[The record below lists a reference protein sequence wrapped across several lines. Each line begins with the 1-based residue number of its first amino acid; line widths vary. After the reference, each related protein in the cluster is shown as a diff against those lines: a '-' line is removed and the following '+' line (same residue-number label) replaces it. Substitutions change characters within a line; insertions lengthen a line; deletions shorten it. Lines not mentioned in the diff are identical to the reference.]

1 MRPVTLKQLA
11 AWCGGAVTRGDEELT
26 VEGVTRSSRDV
37 RPGDLY
43 VALQGQRFDGHSFIA
58 EAMRKGARAALSM
71 FPSADGTPMVLV
83 EDTLTA
89 LGDIAAGY
97 RATLPARVFGITG
110 SVGKTTTKEML
121 AQILSRSMRT
131 CKTQE
136 NYNNNIGLP
145 LTILSAPDDCEALVL
160 EMGMNHFGE
169 MSRLTRIAKPDV
181 VIVGNIGTM
190 HIENLGSRE
199 GILKAK
205 LEILDGLASDGI
217 AVFNGDEPLLW
228 DLRERETCKLLYYGV
243 ENAGVDVRAS
253 DIENG
258 DEGVSFTVTG
268 LGRTFRVQLPID
280 GHHNVHNALA
290 AITAALEAGA
300 EPEQI
305 IPALAA
311 FSNTGMRQN
320 TYKKYGYT
328 IIDDC
333 YNAGPESVEAALR
346 VLSDRR
352 CEGKKIAVLGDM
364 LELGNRASA
373 EHYRVGRI
381 AAGIVDELLCF
392 GPNGPSTVTG
402 AQTGGMTPRS
412 ALAFDSKEELVN
424 TLVYQA
430 RPGDMILFKGS
441 RGMQMEQALS
451 AFLEKAEA
459 AAREAENI

>member
-1 MRPVTLKQLA
+1 MRPVTLKQIA
-11 AWCGGAVTRGDEELT
+11 AWCGGSVTRGDENIVVT
-26 VEGVTRSSRDV
+26 GVSRSSRDIQ
-37 RPGDLY
+37 PGELY

-58 EAMRKGARAALSM
+58 EAMRKGASAALSM
-71 FPSADGTPMVLV
+71 FPSGDGMPMVIV
-83 EDTLTA
+83 EDTLAA

-97 RATLPARVFGITG
+97 RDSLPARVFGITG

-121 AQILSRSMRT
+121 AQILSRALRT
-131 CKTQE
+131 TKTQE

-169 MSRLTRIAKPDV
+169 MSRLTQIAKPDV

-205 LEILDGLASDGI
+205 LEILDGLAPGGV

-243 ENAGVDVRAS
+243 ENDRVDVRAS
-253 DIENG
+253 DVESGENG
-258 DEGVSFTVTG
+258 VRFTVTG
-268 LGRTFRVQLPID
+268 LGQRFRVQLPID
-280 GHHNVHNALA
+280 GKHNVHNALA
-290 AITAALEAGA
+290 AITAALETGVQ
-300 EPEQI
+300 PEQI
-305 IPALAA
+305 VSALAE

-320 TYKKYGYT
+320 TYKKFGYT

-381 AAGIVDELLCF
+381 AAGIVKVLLCY
-392 GPNGPSTVTG
+392 GPRGESTVTG
-402 AQTGGMTPRS
+402 AHTGGMSPRS
-412 ALAFDSKEELVN
+412 AIAFDSKEELVN
-424 TLVYQA
+424 TLCYQA

-441 RGMQMEQALS
+441 RGMQMEQAL
-451 AFLEKAEA
+451 ALFLQKAEQAEKEA
-459 AAREAENI
+459 AL

>member
-1 MRPVTLKQLA
+1 MRPVTLKQIA
-11 AWCGGAVTRGDEELT
+11 AWCGGSVTRGDEDI
-26 VEGVTRSSRDV
+26 VVRGVSRSSREV
-37 RPGDLY
+37 QQGDLY

-58 EAMRKGARAALSM
+58 EAMRNGACAALSM
-71 FPSADGTPMVLV
+71 FPSGDGIPTVVV
-83 EDTLTA
+83 ENTLTA

-97 RATLPARVFGITG
+97 RDTLSAHVLGITG

-131 CKTQE
+131 TKTQE

-145 LTILSAPDDCEALVL
+145 LTILAAPDECEALVL

-169 MSRLTRIAKPDV
+169 MTRLTQIAKPDV

-205 LEILDGLASDGI
+205 LEILEGLAPGGV

-228 DLRERETCKLLYYGV
+228 DLREREKCKLLYYGV
-243 ENAGVDVRAS
+243 ENANVDVRAS
-253 DIENG
+253 DVENN
-258 DEGVSFTVTG
+258 DEGVCFTVTG
-268 LGRTFRVQLPID
+268 LGHCFRVQLPID

-290 AITAALEAGA
+290 AITAALEVGA

-305 IPALAA
+305 TAALAD

-320 TYKKYGYT
+320 TYKKFGYT
-328 IIDDC
+328 IIDDS

-346 VLSDRR
+346 VMADRR

-381 AAGIVDELLCF
+381 AAGIVKVLLCY
-392 GPNGPSTVTG
+392 GPRGESTVTG
-402 AQTGGMTPRS
+402 AHTGGMSPRS
-412 ALAFDSKEELVN
+412 AIAFDSKEELVN
-424 TLVYQA
+424 TLLYQA
-430 RPGDMILFKGS
+430 KPGDMILFKGS
-441 RGMQMEQALS
+441 RGMQMEQALNL
-451 AFLEKAEA
+451 FLEKAEA
-459 AAREAENI
+459 AAREAEER

>member
-1 MRPVTLKQLA
+1 MRPTTLQQIA
-11 AWCGGAVTRGDEELT
+11 DWCGGRVTRGDEGLNIT
-26 VEGVTRSSRDV
+26 GVTRSSDQI

-58 EAMRKGARAALSM
+58 ESIRKGAAAALSM
-71 FPSADGTPMVLV
+71 YPSTDGTPMVLV
-83 EDTLTA
+83 ENTLTA

-97 RATLPARVFGITG
+97 RRTLSARVFGITG

-121 AQILSRSMRT
+121 AQILARRT
-131 CKTQE
+131 RVCKTQE

-145 LTILSAPDDCEALVL
+145 LTILSAPEDCESLVL

-169 MSRLTRIAKPDV
+169 MSRLTAIAQPDA
-181 VIVGNIGTM
+181 VIVNNIGTM

-205 LEILDGLASDGI
+205 LEILEGLAPDGT

-228 DLRERETCKLLYYGV
+228 DLRERITCRTMYFGV
-243 ENAGVDVRAS
+243 ENDRVDIRAS
-253 DIENG
+253 EIET
-258 DEGVSFTVTG
+258 DEDGVSFTVSG
-268 LGRTFRVQLPID
+268 FGKKFRVKLPID
-280 GHHNVHNALA
+280 GQHNVYNALA
-290 AITAALEAGA
+290 AITAALDAGA

-305 IPALAA
+305 EAALAE

-333 YNAGPESVEAALR
+333 YNAGPESTEAALR
-346 VLSDRR
+346 VLDDRR
-352 CEGKKIAVLGDM
+352 CAGRKIVVLGDM

-373 EHYRVGRI
+373 EHYRIGRI
-381 AAGIVDELLCF
+381 AAGIVELLLAY
-392 GPNGPSTVTG
+392 GPQAPNMITG
-402 AQTGGMTPRS
+402 AQTGGMSLRKT
-412 ALAFDSKEELVN
+412 LAFDSQEELVN

-441 RGMQMEQALS
+441 RGMKMENALNL
-451 AFLEKAEA
+451 FLEKVAH
-459 AAREAENI
+459 AREESI